1 MVKKIKKMKKQNG
14 GDNGDNG
21 DNVINASAD
30 VIKSMKDL
38 GQSIFNEIYSI
49 THIQNDINNVS
60 EVTAIPTVSEPTQFN
75 PPKL

>member
-14 GDNGDNG
+14 GDNG

-60 EVTAIPTVSEPTQFN
+60 QVTAIPTVSGPTQFN